1 MCFYWLLFASP
12 LDPISSLVDHLSR
25 YVQSGRQTSQSVF
38 TAMGVE
44 SDTTCSP
51 VPVSDVTWQ
60 TTVLAADKIYQ
71 HSHASWPW
79 PRPARRLKWHL
90 RLTLPT
96 NWDRNDRIWHCQP
109 IAPRP
114 ATQTMVKTY
123 TYARSHQAWG
133 VETQLERCAVSLD
146 TAAATTQSALKYWW
160 QRNEV
165 RKKLAT
171 FKILRSPVT
180 DSSKAYNNNNNHIYT
195 ALWEVAL

>member
-1 MCFYWLLFASP
+1 MSLERYRRCSLNALL
-12 LDPISSLVDHLSR
+12 LITLRISSGPHLTACWSFIK
-25 YVQSGRQTSQSVF
+25 VWTIGQTDF
-38 TAMGVE
+38 TVCVYCEGVE

-114 ATQTMVKTY
+114 ATLTMMKTY

-133 VETQLERCAVSLD
+133 VQTQLERCAVSLD

-171 FKILRSPVT
+171 FKILSSPVT
-180 DSSKAYNNNNNHIYT
+180 DSSKAYNTTTI
-195 ALWEVAL
+195 